1 MYVNLYVSIL
11 YSIEVEFTGVTFRV
25 TIIMYIVHHN
35 IIIKLQ
41 CMHIANI
48 KCIFQHSL
56 AIPVTYVLVPSYI
69 FSNNVNNNK
78 LVTLILLRV
87 LYNGGLE
94 PSV

>member
-1 MYVNLYVSIL
+1 
-11 YSIEVEFTGVTFRV
+11 
-25 TIIMYIVHHN
+25 
-35 IIIKLQ
+35 
-41 CMHIANI
+41 MHIANI

-78 LVTLILLRV
+78 LVTFILLRV